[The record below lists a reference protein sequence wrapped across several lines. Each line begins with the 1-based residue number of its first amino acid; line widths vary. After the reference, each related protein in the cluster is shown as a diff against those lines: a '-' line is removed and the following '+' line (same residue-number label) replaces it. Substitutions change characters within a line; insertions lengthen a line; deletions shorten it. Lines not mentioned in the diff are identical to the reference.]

1 MLAKTDQLG
10 IVRDLNNNA
19 LLANDISSL
28 QSHRKEFRNRQ
39 EMNNKLNDIN
49 IMKEQIQECLS
60 LRDELQEIKQMLNI
74 YIQRDNQWH
83 SQV

>member
-1 MLAKTDQLG
+1 MLAKTDQIG

-28 QSHRKEFRNRQ
+28 HSHRAEFRKRQ

-49 IMKEQIQECLS
+49 IMKEQIQECLK
-60 LRDELQEIKQMLNI
+60 LRDEIQEIKQLLHNH
-74 YIQRDNQWH
+74 IQRENTCLA
-83 SQV
+83 

>member
-28 QSHRKEFRNRQ
+28 QSHRAEFRKRQ

-49 IMKEQIQECLS
+49 IMKEQIQEL
-60 LRDELQEIKQMLNI
+60 LRFRDEFQEFKLLLQNH
-74 YIQRDNQWH
+74 IQRDSQWH

>member
-1 MLAKTDQLG
+1 MLAKTDQIG
-10 IVRDLNNNA
+10 IVRDLSNNA

-28 QSHRKEFRNRQ
+28 QSHRAEFRKRQ

-49 IMKEQIQECLS
+49 IMKKQIQEL
-60 LRDELQEIKQMLNI
+60 LKFRDEFQEIKQSLQN